1 MTMHT
6 PPGPGSW
13 FAAPD
18 PSPYAEA
25 VLFVFPHAGGTAPL
39 YRAWAETLPSTVD
52 VRVLRLPGRQE
63 RLSEPPFTRLAPL
76 LDELQE
82 ALEAELDGR
91 PYLLFGHS
99 FGGLLAYRLT
109 VAMEQSDGEVPQL
122 LAISGW
128 APGLSSS
135 RELNLV
141 YEMTDA
147 DLLTRVA
154 ELGLIPDGIPAN
166 RELLAT
172 VMPSLRGDFC
182 VAADYRDD
190 EVAVHCPV
198 AAYSGTSD
206 PLLVPDGPDAMS
218 VWADRSETF
227 LGSTE
232 FPGGHFYLFEHAA
245 AIHSSLD
252 RHLRRQLAGTW
263 PPSETSPTPRPSPL
277 P

>member
-1 MTMHT
+1 MTMLT
-6 PPGPGSW
+6 RPGPASW
-13 FAAPD
+13 FTAPD
-18 PSPYAEA
+18 PSLDAEA

-39 YRAWAETLPSTVD
+39 YRTWAQTLPSTVD

-109 VAMEQSDGEVPQL
+109 VAVQESGGEVPQL
-122 LAISGW
+122 LAVSGW
-128 APGLSSS
+128 APELSSS
-135 RELNLV
+135 RELDHV
-141 YEMTDA
+141 HGMTDEQ
-147 DLLTRVA
+147 LLSRVA
-154 ELGLIPDGIPAN
+154 ELGLMPDGIPAN

-172 VMPSLRGDFC
+172 VMPSLRGDFR

-190 EVAVHCPV
+190 KTAVSCPV

-206 PLLVPDGPDAMS
+206 PLLVPDGPDAMA
-218 VWADRSETF
+218 VWADRSEAF

-232 FPGGHFYLFEHAA
+232 FPGGHFYLFEHAT

-252 RHLRRQLAGTW
+252 RHLRRRLAAT
-263 PPSETSPTPRPSPL
+263 R
-277 P
+277 